1 MDEVDGLFERLNAN
15 AETDTAAIRRDVA
28 NLIAA
33 RLEAARSNLGYWE
46 KSHLAYAMSMF
57 RSNWLYA
64 CINELE
70 LALVPKDKR
79 NENYTRHD
87 PQIGA
92 AMFDQLNAELEH
104 IRRSI

>member
-1 MDEVDGLFERLNAN
+1 MVRYHLLLLAQAKLIDM
-15 AETDTAAIRRDVA
+15 AAIRRDIA

-33 RLEAARSNLGYWE
+33 RLEALRSNLGYRG
-46 KSHLAYAMSMF
+46 KSHLAYAMLMF

-79 NENYTRHD
+79 NENYARHD
-87 PQIGA
+87 RRQ
-92 AMFDQLNAELEH
+92 
-104 IRRSI
+104 RSIS

>member
-15 AETDTAAIRRDVA
+15 ADMAPIRRDVA
-28 NLIAA
+28 KLIAA
-33 RLEAARSNLGYWE
+33 RLQALRSNLGYWE
-46 KSHLAYAMSMF
+46 KSHLAYAILMF

-79 NENYTRHD
+79 NENYARHD
-87 PQIGA
+87 PQIEA
-92 AMFDQLNAELEH
+92 ATFDQLNAELEQ